1 MCGLV
6 ALFRRDGAP
15 VDAEQLL
22 VMRDLMEHRGPDDA
36 GVFVDGPARP
46 A

>member
-1 MCGLV
+1 
-6 ALFRRDGAP
+6 
-15 VDAEQLL
+15 
-22 VMRDLMEHRGPDDA
+22 MRDLMEHRGPDDA